1 MDKIRLIQLDFS
13 FSVPICFLQSE
24 EMIYFVK
31 GALETVLSKCTHY
44 YNDGSTSPLYEK
56 QRKEYTSES
65 IKMGTQGL
73 RGRCLITCIPR

>member
-1 MDKIRLIQLDFS
+1 
-13 FSVPICFLQSE
+13 
-24 EMIYFVK
+24 MIYFVK

-73 RGRCLITCIPR
+73 RGRCLITFIPR